1 MLKETRMNIGH
12 TLTAGAR
19 WRPLALVV
27 ASLGGLALV
36 ASLTSACSSSSAKPG
51 ATASP
56 ASESAATGSAVHI
69 MVISTFNNPA
79 VDFSPNYEGAEV
91 AAAAINRA
99 GGIGG
104 HKVVIDHC
112 NDQFTSNLALACA
125 RQAAAEKVIATVADE
140 TSFGNVVN
148 PVLAQA
154 KIPAVGIEAESS
166 VDWGSP
172 AAFPIVTL
180 LPWSEVLVVAKQHND
195 TKVGWAYVNAPGA
208 QGEELAAEST
218 ATGPLGIK
226 IVASPAV
233 SVTATNYTNYV
244 QELKSAGA
252 EAVVLELATGQIP
265 AMINAA
271 DSIGYHPL
279 WLGNSGAIGPA
290 GYKSFG
296 AIASGMNLAEQL
308 PPISATTAYPAM
320 RTWSGQ
326 IEAAGMSGVTN
337 IDDANAENGWL
348 SVWAIAKFYAQQ
360 MKGAALTGP
369 ALYAALTGDTT
380 TPVNL
385 FGIMR
390 WTPGAS
396 GPTGYGRMASGD
408 FWPSQVSGSSGSI
421 VLGAH
426 APVDF
431 YTAVGLK

>member
-1 MLKETRMNIGH
+1 MKSRH
-12 TLTAGAR
+12 PRAAGAR
-19 WRPLALVV
+19 RRPLALVAALFAL
-27 ASLGGLALV
+27 ASMA
-36 ASLTSACSSSSAKPG
+36 SACSSSSAPG
-51 ATASP
+51 TAASSSAP
-56 ASESAATGSAVHI
+56 AAAGSSAAATTSTATGTPVDI

-91 AAAAINRA
+91 AADAINQA

-104 HKVVIDHC
+104 HKVVIEHC
-112 NDQFTSNLALACA
+112 NDQFTSNAALACA
-125 RQAAAEKVIATVADE
+125 RQAVTGKVIATVADE

-148 PVLAQA
+148 PILTQA

-166 VDWGSP
+166 VDWDSP

-180 LPWSEVLVVAKQHND
+180 LPWSEVMVVAKEHND

-218 ATGPLGIK
+218 TTGPLGIK

-233 SVTATNYTNYV
+233 SYTATNYTNYA

-271 DSIGYHPL
+271 NSIGYHPL

-296 AIASGMNLAEQL
+296 SIATGISLAEQL
-308 PPISATTAYPAM
+308 PPITATTAYPAM
-320 RTWSGQ
+320 ATWSGQ
-326 IEAAGMSGVTN
+326 ISAAGMSGVTN
-337 IDDANAENGWL
+337 ISDANAENGWL
-348 SVWAIAKFYAQQ
+348 SVWAIAKFYDQQ

-369 ALYAALTGDTT
+369 ALYAALTSDTS
-380 TPVNL
+380 TPVDL
-385 FGIMR
+385 FGIMS

-396 GPTGYGRMASGD
+396 GPDGYGRMASGD
-408 FWPSQVSGSSGSI
+408 FWPSHVSGDSGTI
-421 VLGAH
+421 VLNSSD
-426 APVDF
+426 PVDF
-431 YTAVGLK
+431 YTTVGLK